1 MAESVPYETHE
12 SVPCWRVRR
21 GSVSLDR
28 PLVMGI
34 LNTTPDSFSDGGTHA
49 SVEAATAHAR
59 QMIAEGTDW
68 IDIGGESTRPGAA
81 PVPVDEELR
90 RVVPVVRAI
99 RAFSDIPLSVD
110 TSKAAVAAAALD
122 AGADVVND
130 VTALADPAMAGV
142 VRDAGAGVVLMHGRG
157 TPLTMDALAEY
168 GADGVAASVARE
180 LLRRVAVALDAG
192 IAREAIC
199 LDPGFGFAKTSEQN
213 EELLRDLGRI
223 AELGWPLLVGVS
235 RKRFVAA
242 RMAARGE
249 AVDPPAVRD
258 AESAAIAAQS
268 VRLGAHIVRV
278 HNVAETRRVLGG
290 ECGRKP
296 K

>member
-1 MAESVPYETHE
+1 MTSVD
-12 SVPCWRVRR
+12 S
-21 GSVSLDR
+21 

-34 LNTTPDSFSDGGTHA
+34 LNTTPDSFSDGGAHA
-49 SVEAATAHAR
+49 SVEAAAAHAR
-59 QMIAEGTDW
+59 RMIAEGTDW

-81 PVPVDEELR
+81 PVPPEEELR
-90 RVVPVVRAI
+90 RVVPAVQAI
-99 RAFSDIPLSVD
+99 RAFSDVPISVD
-110 TSKAAVAAAALD
+110 TSKASVAAAALA

-130 VTALADPAMAGV
+130 VTALGDPDMARV

-157 TPLTMDALAEY
+157 TPQTMDSLADY
-168 GADGVAASVARE
+168 GAEGVAATIARE
-180 LLRRVAVALDAG
+180 LLLRVVTALAAG

-223 AELGWPLLVGVS
+223 AKLGWPLLVGVS

-249 AVDPPAVRD
+249 GVDPPAVRD
-258 AESAAIAAQS
+258 AESAAIAAQA
-268 VRLGAHIVRV
+268 VHLGAHIVRV
-278 HNVAETRRVLGG
+278 HNVAETRRAL
-290 ECGRKP
+290 CTP
-296 K
+296 